1 MWVSTISPEGR
12 IQRMTRHRHGHGSLH
27 RGDATALP
35 HVGYWIVEH
44 RDAAMCAIS
53 GYVRGDVSVLDSL
66 NRTGQQ
72 LLLILDNGARL
83 PIVLTE
89 KRTDGGWEFKSTVA
103 SPIEFASRVTAF

>member
-1 MWVSTISPEGR
+1 
-12 IQRMTRHRHGHGSLH
+12 
-27 RGDATALP
+27 
-35 HVGYWIVEH
+35 
-44 RDAAMCAIS
+44 MCAIS

-89 KRTDGGWEFKSTVA
+89 KRTDGGWEFKATVA